1 MILWVCFTLCQQ
13 IWKTQQWPQDW
24 KRSVLIPIPKK
35 GNAKE
40 SPNYRTIALISYAS
54 KVMLKILQARLQQ
67 YVNHELPDIQAEF
80 WKGRGTR
87 NRGSEKKLW
96 LHTGKLLS
104 QEFIQ
109 NTETHT
115 PPFTHPYFNS
125 SFIHSLID
133 SFIHLHCSVKTVL
146 SGHQT
151 KSREEVRLLWEEDDD
166 SDPGQEMERSGL
178 ISDNILRLD
187 YVRNQDRIILRSI
200 PQISL
205 SLLFIRIELWL
216 FQWVLLLKPPFSSR
230 CSTNDTGKTFGRKK
244 KKKPYRKRCFTW
256 SLCFPAPSSETSVYH
271 SWLQSL
277 LQSSNFLPST

>member
-1 MILWVCFTLCQQ
+1 MILWNCCTLCQQ
-13 IWKTQQWPQDW
+13 IWKTQQCPQDW

-40 SPNYRTIALISYAS
+40 SPNYRTIALISHAS

-67 YVNHELPDIQAEF
+67 YVNHELPDIQAKF

-87 NRGSEKKLW
+87 NRGAEKKSW

-133 SFIHLHCSVKTVL
+133 SFIHLHCSVKTIL

-151 KSREEVRLLWEEDDD
+151 KSREEVRLLCGGGWWLR
-166 SDPGQEMERSGL
+166 PRS
-178 ISDNILRLD
+178 
-187 YVRNQDRIILRSI
+187 RNG
-200 PQISL
+200 
-205 SLLFIRIELWL
+205 ENW
-216 FQWVLLLKPPFSSR
+216 
-230 CSTNDTGKTFGRKK
+230 TGFR
-244 KKKPYRKRCFTW
+244 
-256 SLCFPAPSSETSVYH
+256 
-271 SWLQSL
+271 
-277 LQSSNFLPST
+277 